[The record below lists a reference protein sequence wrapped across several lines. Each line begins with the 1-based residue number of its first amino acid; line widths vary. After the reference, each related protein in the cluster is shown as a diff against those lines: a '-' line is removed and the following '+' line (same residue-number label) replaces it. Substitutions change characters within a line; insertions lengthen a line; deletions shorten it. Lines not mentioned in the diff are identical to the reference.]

1 VNKESGS
8 QMNKRIKVFSWTVL
22 TALGVFA
29 LAQVNPKA
37 LLAQL
42 GGGGLNS
49 SLEAII
55 KAREL
60 SPENVEAALKT
71 FVPPGSYDEFYM
83 FTSGGQAGNIEVIG
97 VPSMRLIKNIPVF
110 SPDSWQGYG
119 VGDEDTK
126 KLFAQGKAAGKVQTW
141 GDVHH
146 PGLSKTNGLDDGQYL
161 FANDKANGRIAVI
174 DLKDFKTRQI
184 VKNPLIA
191 TNHCGAK
198 LTQNSEYYVEGAQF
212 GNPLPF
218 TNYSPMSRYKED
230 YRGLATFWPFN
241 RTEGKLEQSKSF
253 TVELPPYY
261 QDLGGMGKGVS
272 HGYVFINTYNAEM
285 ATPGAAEGKPPME
298 TQTSQKEMDYM
309 HVINWKKAEQLLAQ
323 GKLKTKTISGM
334 RVISIDEA
342 VRQGILYNVGEPKSP
357 HGSDVTPDGRFI
369 VISGKLDP
377 HVTIF
382 SFAKIQKAIE
392 AKDFE
397 GKDEFGIPVLKFA
410 SVVEAQVE
418 LGLGPLHTEYD
429 DKGYAYTSMFLDSSI
444 NKWAMDK
451 PAHGEKPWS
460 LIESLP
466 VHYNTGHLVV
476 AGGDSAKPDGKY
488 LVSLNK
494 WSLDRALPV
503 GPLHPQNLQLIDIS
517 GDKMKLLS
525 DTPVVGEPHYA
536 VMIKASLLK
545 PWKIYPEIGMNGL
558 THRKSATATEPG
570 KERVERNGKE
580 VNVYMTAVRS
590 HFMPDRLDLQQGDK
604 VHLHITNI
612 ERAEDATHGFAL
624 SAHNINLSIDPGST
638 VDVDF
643 TADRAGV
650 FPFYCS
656 EFCSALHM
664 EMIGYLTVKK

>member
-1 VNKESGS
+1 
-8 QMNKRIKVFSWTVL
+8 MNKRIKVFSWTVL

-29 LAQVNPKA
+29 LAQMSPKA
-37 LLAQL
+37 LFAQL
-42 GGGGLNS
+42 GGGLNS
-49 SLEAII
+49 TLEGII

-71 FVPPGSYDEFYM
+71 FVPPGSYDDYYLFA
-83 FTSGGQAGNIEVIG
+83 SGGQAGNIEVFG
-97 VPSMRLIKNIPVF
+97 VPSMRLMKNIPVF

-119 VGDEDTK
+119 TGDSDTK
-126 KLFAQGKAAGKVQTW
+126 KLFAQGKAAGMTQTW

-174 DLKDFKTRQI
+174 DLKDFKVRQI

-218 TNYSPMSRYKED
+218 TTYAPMSRYKED

-241 RTEGKLEQSKSF
+241 RAEGKLVQSKTF

-272 HGYVFINTYNAEM
+272 HGWVFINTYNAEM
-285 ATPGAAEGKPPME
+285 ATPGALEGKPSME

-309 HVINWKKAEQLLAQ
+309 HIINWKKAEQLLAA

-334 RVISIDEA
+334 RVIPMDESIK
-342 VRQGILYNVGEPKSP
+342 QGILYNVGEPKSP

-377 HVTIF
+377 HVTVF
-382 SFAKIQKAIE
+382 SFAKILKAIE

-397 GKDEFGIPVLKFA
+397 GKDEFGIPTLKYA
-410 SVVEAQVE
+410 SVMEAQVE
-418 LGLGPLHTEYD
+418 VGLGPLHTEYD

-444 NKWAMDK
+444 NKWSLDK
-451 PAHGEKPWS
+451 PARGEKPWT
-460 LIESLP
+460 LLESLP

-476 AGGDSAKPDGKY
+476 AGGDSSKPEGKY

-494 WSLDRALPV
+494 WSLDRAMPV

-517 GDKMKLLS
+517 GDKMQLLS
-525 DTPVVGEPHYA
+525 DTPAVGEPHYA
-536 VMIKASLLK
+536 VMIKASLIK
-545 PWKIYPEIGMNGL
+545 PWKVYPEIGINGL
-558 THRKSATATEPG
+558 THKKSATATEPG
-570 KERVERNGKE
+570 KERIERSGKD
-580 VNVYMTAVRS
+580 VNVYMTAIRS
-590 HFMPDRLDLQQGDK
+590 HFNPDRIDLQQGDR

-624 SAHNINLSIDPGST
+624 SAHNINLSMDPGAT

-664 EMIGYLTVKK
+664 EMMGYLTVKK

>member
-1 VNKESGS
+1 
-8 QMNKRIKVFSWTVL
+8 MNKRAQVVVL
-22 TALGVFA
+22 TGLASLGIFA
-29 LAQVNPKA
+29 LTQLNPKA
-37 LLAQL
+37 LFAQL
-42 GGGGLNS
+42 GGGLGSN
-49 SLEAII
+49 LEAII

-71 FVPPGSYDEFYM
+71 FVPPGSYDDFYL
-83 FTSGGQAGNIEVIG
+83 FASGGQAGNVEVIG

-119 VGDEDTK
+119 VGDDDTK

-146 PGLSKTNGLDDGQYL
+146 PGLSKTKGMDDGQYL

-174 DLKDFKTRQI
+174 SLKDFKTTQI

-198 LTQNSEYYVEGAQF
+198 LTQDSEYYVEGAQF

-241 RTEGKLEQSKSF
+241 RAEGRLEQKKTF

-272 HGYVFINTYNAEM
+272 HGFVFINTYNAEM
-285 ATPGAAEGKPPME
+285 ATPGAAEGKPAME
-298 TQTSQKEMDYM
+298 TQVSQKEMDYL
-309 HVINWKKAEQLLAQ
+309 HVINWKKAEQLLAKGAIQ
-323 GKLKTKTISGM
+323 TKTISGM
-334 RVISIDEA
+334 RVIGIDEA
-342 VRQGILYNVGEPKSP
+342 VKQGILFNVAEPKSP

-377 HVTIF
+377 HVTVF

-397 GKDEFGIPVLKFA
+397 GKDEFGIPVLTFK

-444 NKWAMDK
+444 NKWSLDK
-451 PAHGEKPWS
+451 PARGEKPWT
-460 LIESLP
+460 LLESLP

-517 GDKMKLLS
+517 GEKMKLLS

-545 PWKIYPEIGMNGL
+545 PWTVYPEIGVNGL
-558 THRKSATATEPG
+558 THKKSATATEPG
-570 KERVERNGKE
+570 KERVVRDGKE
-580 VNVYMTAVRS
+580 VHVYMTAIRS
-590 HFMPDRLDLQQGDK
+590 RFMPDRIDLEQGDK

-612 ERAEDATHGFAL
+612 ERAQDATHGFAL
-624 SAHNINLSIDPGST
+624 SAHNINLSMDPGAT

-643 TADRAGV
+643 VADRTGV

-664 EMIGYLTVKK
+664 EMLGYVTVKK